1 MLRAKQKKNL
11 KMDKIRRLGKTNIE
25 AYSIGLGAM
34 PLSLENRPDEAQA
47 LSVIKAFINGGG
59 NFIDSANVYCANDSD
74 VGHNEKLIAKA
85 LSNLIP
91 KKEIIVATKGGLRRP
106 KGDWTV
112 DASPAW
118 LRKSCE
124 KSLKDLN
131 TDSIF
136 LYQLHAP
143 DPNVPLTD
151 SVGEL
156 LKLKEEGKIH
166 FIGLSNVTVEH
177 IELALSITQI
187 MSVQNRCNL
196 FERQSFK
203 NGVIEFCENN
213 DITFIAH
220 SPVGGHFQH
229 AQRADNILLKQLS
242 EKHTASPYQI
252 MIAWLLHKSPSIFPI
267 PGASKVSSI
276 ENSLKANNIK
286 LGKEDLQLLD
296 MNIK

>member
-1 MLRAKQKKNL
+1 MSNY
-11 KMDKIRRLGKTNIE
+11 RRLDKTNIE
-25 AYSIGLGAM
+25 VYPIGLGAM
-34 PLSLENRPDEAQA
+34 PLSLENRPNEAQA
-47 LSVIKAFINGGG
+47 LNVIKAFINGGG

-85 LSNLIP
+85 LSSLIP

-112 DASPAW
+112 DASPVW

-143 DPNVPLTD
+143 DPNIPLTD

-156 LKLKEEGKIH
+156 LKLKEEGKIR

-177 IELALSITQI
+177 IELSLSITQI

-203 NGVIEFCENN
+203 NGVVDFCENN

-229 AQRADNILLKQLS
+229 AQRANNILLNKLA
-242 EKHTASPYQI
+242 KIHHASPYQI
-252 MIAWLLHKSPSIFPI
+252 MIAWLLHKSPSILPI

-276 ENSLKANNIK
+276 QDSLKASDIK
-286 LGKEDLQLLD
+286 LSKEDMQLLD
-296 MNIK
+296 MNIT